1 MSGGNS
7 EVAPTQYVSGDSDSE
22 KLQLTRHKGNTQ
34 VKGCPHR
41 DVSASGSMSDWAT
54 LFRLGNNLTG
64 VFGVFLGSIIAL
76 GEVPQ
81 GLLAQITILHASSV
95 LFFMCSWNALND
107 IYDFEIDLV
116 NRPDRPLPSGRISL
130 NNAKSATAMTMLSSI
145 LSIFMCYWLIS
156 GSNPVNGFEVSDWL
170 PSLAI
175 WIVALLMLI
184 NYEFPFGLRLKDKGL
199 PGNIAISIS
208 VGLVV
213 VFGASAVFEPF
224 SQKAWSLFFVGIFYN
239 TSREIIKDV
248 EDMEG
253 DEGRNTLAMRIGPE
267 NARTVAWV
275 TSIMALASVLLPF
288 AVGIFPPV
296 HVVLVIPAVMTL
308 MMVKGRIIVG
318 EDEAASSL
326 LKKSMLL
333 CLAALLTSSLI

>member
-1 MSGGNS
+1 MN
-7 EVAPTQYVSGDSDSE
+7 A
-22 KLQLTRHKGNTQ
+22 NTS
-34 VKGCPHR
+34 VT
-41 DVSASGSMSDWAT
+41 DWAT

-76 GEVPQ
+76 GDVPQ
-81 GLLAQITILHASSV
+81 GLLAHITILHASSV

-130 NNAKSATAMTMLSSI
+130 NHAKTATAITMISSI
-145 LSIFMCYWLIS
+145 LSIALCYWLIS
-156 GSNPVNGFEVSDWL
+156 GSNPVEGFEVSDWY

-175 WIVALLMLI
+175 WIIALILLI
-184 NYEFPFGLRLKDKGL
+184 SYEFPFGLRLKDKGL
-199 PGNIAISIS
+199 PGNISISIS

-224 SQKAWSLFFVGIFYN
+224 SEKAWSLFLVGIFYN

-248 EDMEG
+248 QDVEG
-253 DEGRNTLAMRIGPE
+253 DKGRNTLAMRIGSE
-267 NARTVAWV
+267 NARTVAWMM
-275 TSIMALASVLLPF
+275 SILALASVLLPF
-288 AVGIFPPV
+288 AIGIFPPL

-308 MMVKGRIIVG
+308 MMVKGRIIIG
-318 EDEAASSL
+318 EDAAASSL

>member
-1 MSGGNS
+1 MN
-7 EVAPTQYVSGDSDSE
+7 A
-22 KLQLTRHKGNTQ
+22 NTS
-34 VKGCPHR
+34 VT
-41 DVSASGSMSDWAT
+41 DWAT

-76 GEVPQ
+76 GDVPQ
-81 GLLAQITILHASSV
+81 GLLAHITILHASSV

-130 NNAKSATAMTMLSSI
+130 NHAKTATAITMISSI
-145 LSIFMCYWLIS
+145 LSIALCYWLIS
-156 GSNPVNGFEVSDWL
+156 GSNPVEGFEVSDWY

-175 WIVALLMLI
+175 WIIALILLI
-184 NYEFPFGLRLKDKGL
+184 SYEFPFGLRLKDKGL
-199 PGNIAISIS
+199 PGNISISIS

-224 SQKAWSLFFVGIFYN
+224 SEKAWSLFFVGIFYN

-248 EDMEG
+248 QDMEG
-253 DEGRNTLAMRIGPE
+253 DKGRNTLAMRIGSE

-275 TSIMALASVLLPF
+275 MSILALASVLLPF
-288 AVGIFPPV
+288 AIGIFPPL

-308 MMVKGRIIVG
+308 MMVKGRIIIG
-318 EDEAASSL
+318 EDDTASSL

>member
-1 MSGGNS
+1 MN
-7 EVAPTQYVSGDSDSE
+7 A
-22 KLQLTRHKGNTQ
+22 NTS
-34 VKGCPHR
+34 VT
-41 DVSASGSMSDWAT
+41 DWAT

-81 GLLAQITILHASSV
+81 GLLAHITILHASSV

-130 NNAKSATAMTMLSSI
+130 NHAKTATAITMISSI
-145 LSIFMCYWLIS
+145 LSIALCYWLIS
-156 GSNPVNGFEVSDWL
+156 GSNPVEGFEVSDWY

-175 WIVALLMLI
+175 WIIALILLI
-184 NYEFPFGLRLKDKGL
+184 SYEFPFGLRLKDKGL
-199 PGNIAISIS
+199 PGNISISIS

-224 SQKAWSLFFVGIFYN
+224 SEKAWSLFFVGIFYN

-248 EDMEG
+248 QDMEG
-253 DEGRNTLAMRIGPE
+253 DKGRNTLAMRIGSE

-275 TSIMALASVLLPF
+275 MSIL
-288 AVGIFPPV
+288 
-296 HVVLVIPAVMTL
+296 
-308 MMVKGRIIVG
+308 R
-318 EDEAASSL
+318 
-326 LKKSMLL
+326 
-333 CLAALLTSSLI
+333 

>member
-1 MSGGNS
+1 MN
-7 EVAPTQYVSGDSDSE
+7 A
-22 KLQLTRHKGNTQ
+22 NTS
-34 VKGCPHR
+34 VT
-41 DVSASGSMSDWAT
+41 DWAT

-81 GLLAQITILHASSV
+81 GLLAHITILHASSV

-130 NNAKSATAMTMLSSI
+130 NHAKTATAITMISST
-145 LSIFMCYWLIS
+145 LSIALCYWLIS
-156 GSNPVNGFEVSDWL
+156 ESNPVEGFEVSDWY

-175 WIVALLMLI
+175 WIIALILLI

-199 PGNIAISIS
+199 PGNISISIS

-224 SQKAWSLFFVGIFYN
+224 SEKAWSLFFVGIFYN

-248 EDMEG
+248 QDMEG
-253 DEGRNTLAMRIGPE
+253 DKGRNTLAMRIGSE

-275 TSIMALASVLLPF
+275 MSILALASVLMPF
-288 AVGIFPPV
+288 AIGIFPPL

-308 MMVKGRIIVG
+308 MMVKGRIIIG
-318 EDEAASSL
+318 EDAAASSL

-333 CLAALLTSSLI
+333 CLVALLTSSLI

>member
-1 MSGGNS
+1 MN
-7 EVAPTQYVSGDSDSE
+7 A
-22 KLQLTRHKGNTQ
+22 NTS
-34 VKGCPHR
+34 VT
-41 DVSASGSMSDWAT
+41 DWAT

-81 GLLAQITILHASSV
+81 GLLAHITILHASSV

-130 NNAKSATAMTMLSSI
+130 NHAKTATAITMISSI
-145 LSIFMCYWLIS
+145 LSIALCYWLIS
-156 GSNPVNGFEVSDWL
+156 ESNPVEGFEVSDWY

-175 WIVALLMLI
+175 WIIALILLI

-199 PGNIAISIS
+199 PGNISISIS

-224 SQKAWSLFFVGIFYN
+224 SEKAWSLFLVGIFYN

-248 EDMEG
+248 QDVEG
-253 DEGRNTLAMRIGPE
+253 DKGRNTLAMRIGSE
-267 NARTVAWV
+267 NARTVAWMM
-275 TSIMALASVLLPF
+275 SILALASVLLPF
-288 AVGIFPPV
+288 AIGIFPPL

-308 MMVKGRIIVG
+308 MMVKGRIIIG
-318 EDEAASSL
+318 EDDTASSL

>member
-1 MSGGNS
+1 MN
-7 EVAPTQYVSGDSDSE
+7 A
-22 KLQLTRHKGNTQ
+22 NTS
-34 VKGCPHR
+34 VT
-41 DVSASGSMSDWAT
+41 DWAT

-76 GEVPQ
+76 GDVPQ

-130 NNAKSATAMTMLSSI
+130 NHAKTATAITMISSI
-145 LSIFMCYWLIS
+145 LSIALCYWLIS
-156 GSNPVNGFEVSDWL
+156 GSNPVEGFEVSDWY

-175 WIVALLMLI
+175 WIIALILLI

-199 PGNIAISIS
+199 PGNISISIS

-224 SQKAWSLFFVGIFYN
+224 SYKAWSLFFVGIFYN

-248 EDMEG
+248 QDMEG
-253 DEGRNTLAMRIGPE
+253 DKGRNTLAMRIGSE

-275 TSIMALASVLLPF
+275 MSILALASVLLPF
-288 AVGIFPPV
+288 AIGIFPPL

-308 MMVKGRIIVG
+308 MMVKGRIIIG
-318 EDEAASSL
+318 EDASASSL

>member
-1 MSGGNS
+1 MN
-7 EVAPTQYVSGDSDSE
+7 A
-22 KLQLTRHKGNTQ
+22 NTS
-34 VKGCPHR
+34 VT
-41 DVSASGSMSDWAT
+41 DWAT

-76 GEVPQ
+76 GDVPQ
-81 GLLAQITILHASSV
+81 GLLAHITILHASSV

-130 NNAKSATAMTMLSSI
+130 NHAKTATAITMISSI
-145 LSIFMCYWLIS
+145 LSIALCYWLIS
-156 GSNPVNGFEVSDWL
+156 GSNPVEGFEVSDWS

-175 WIVALLMLI
+175 WITALILLI

-199 PGNIAISIS
+199 PGNISISIS

-224 SQKAWSLFFVGIFYN
+224 SEKAWSLFFVGIFYN

-248 EDMEG
+248 QDMEG
-253 DEGRNTLAMRIGPE
+253 DKGRNTLAMRIGSE

-275 TSIMALASVLLPF
+275 MSILALASVLLPF
-288 AVGIFPPV
+288 AIGIFPPL

-308 MMVKGRIIVG
+308 MMVKGRIIIG
-318 EDEAASSL
+318 EDASASSL

>member
-1 MSGGNS
+1 MGANS
-7 EVAPTQYVSGDSDSE
+7 SV
-22 KLQLTRHKGNTQ
+22 
-34 VKGCPHR
+34 
-41 DVSASGSMSDWAT
+41 SDWVT

-76 GEVPQ
+76 GDVPQ
-81 GLLAQITILHASSV
+81 GLMAQITILHASSV

-107 IYDFEIDLV
+107 IYDFDIDLV
-116 NRPDRPLPSGRISL
+116 NRPDRPLPSGRISVK
-130 NNAKSATAMTMLSSI
+130 NAKLATALTMLSSI
-145 LSIFMCYWLIS
+145 FSIVLCYWLIVS
-156 GSNPVNGFEVSDWL
+156 SDPTDGFQVSDWY
-170 PSLAI
+170 PSLII
-175 WIVALLMLI
+175 WILALLLLI

-213 VFGASAVFEPF
+213 VFGSSAVFEPF
-224 SQKAWSLFFVGIFYN
+224 SEKAWSLFFVGIFYN

-253 DEGRNTLAMRIGPE
+253 DEGRNTLAMRIGID

-275 TSIMALASVLLPF
+275 MAILALASVLLPF
-288 AVGIFPPV
+288 AIGVFPPL
-296 HVVLVIPAVMTL
+296 HAVLVIPAVMTL
-308 MMVKGRIIVG
+308 MMVKGRIING
-318 EDEAASSL
+318 DDNAASSL

>member
-1 MSGGNS
+1 MN
-7 EVAPTQYVSGDSDSE
+7 A
-22 KLQLTRHKGNTQ
+22 NTS
-34 VKGCPHR
+34 VT
-41 DVSASGSMSDWAT
+41 DWAT

-76 GEVPQ
+76 GDVPQ
-81 GLLAQITILHASSV
+81 GLLAHITILHASSV

-130 NNAKSATAMTMLSSI
+130 NHAKTATAITMISSI
-145 LSIFMCYWLIS
+145 LSIALCYWLIS
-156 GSNPVNGFEVSDWL
+156 GSNPVEGFEVSDWY

-175 WIVALLMLI
+175 WIIALILLI
-184 NYEFPFGLRLKDKGL
+184 SYEFPFGLRLKDKGL
-199 PGNIAISIS
+199 PGNISISIS

-224 SQKAWSLFFVGIFYN
+224 SEKAWSLFLVGIFYN

-248 EDMEG
+248 QDVEG
-253 DEGRNTLAMRIGPE
+253 DKGRNTLAMRIGSE

-275 TSIMALASVLLPF
+275 MSILALASVLLPF
-288 AVGIFPPV
+288 AIGIFPPL

-308 MMVKGRIIVG
+308 MMVKGRIIIG
-318 EDEAASSL
+318 EDAAASSL

>member
-1 MSGGNS
+1 MN
-7 EVAPTQYVSGDSDSE
+7 A
-22 KLQLTRHKGNTQ
+22 NTS
-34 VKGCPHR
+34 VT
-41 DVSASGSMSDWAT
+41 DWAT

-76 GEVPQ
+76 GDVPQ
-81 GLLAQITILHASSV
+81 GLLAHITILHASSV

-130 NNAKSATAMTMLSSI
+130 NHAKTATAITMI
-145 LSIFMCYWLIS
+145 LSTLSIALCYWLIS
-156 GSNPVNGFEVSDWL
+156 ESNPVEGFEVSDWY

-175 WIVALLMLI
+175 WIIALILLI

-199 PGNIAISIS
+199 PGNISISIS

-224 SQKAWSLFFVGIFYN
+224 SEKAWSLFFVGIFYN

-248 EDMEG
+248 QDMEG
-253 DEGRNTLAMRIGPE
+253 DKGRNTLAMRIGSE

-275 TSIMALASVLLPF
+275 MSILALASVLLPF
-288 AVGIFPPV
+288 AIGIFPPL

-308 MMVKGRIIVG
+308 MMVKGRIIIG
-318 EDEAASSL
+318 EDAAASSL

-333 CLAALLTSSLI
+333 CLVALLTSSLI

>member
-1 MSGGNS
+1 MN
-7 EVAPTQYVSGDSDSE
+7 A
-22 KLQLTRHKGNTQ
+22 NTS
-34 VKGCPHR
+34 VT
-41 DVSASGSMSDWAT
+41 DWAT

-76 GEVPQ
+76 GDVPQ
-81 GLLAQITILHASSV
+81 GLLAHITILHASSV

-130 NNAKSATAMTMLSSI
+130 NHAKTATAITMISSI
-145 LSIFMCYWLIS
+145 LSIALCYWLIS
-156 GSNPVNGFEVSDWL
+156 GSNPVEGFEVSDWY

-175 WIVALLMLI
+175 WIIALILLI
-184 NYEFPFGLRLKDKGL
+184 SYEFPFGLRLKDKGL
-199 PGNIAISIS
+199 PGNISISIS

-224 SQKAWSLFFVGIFYN
+224 SEKAWSLFFVGIFYN

-248 EDMEG
+248 QDMEG
-253 DEGRNTLAMRIGPE
+253 DKGRNTLAMRIGSE

-275 TSIMALASVLLPF
+275 MSILALASVLLPF
-288 AVGIFPPV
+288 AIGIFPPL

-308 MMVKGRIIVG
+308 MMVKGRIIIG
-318 EDEAASSL
+318 EDASASSL

>member
-1 MSGGNS
+1 MN
-7 EVAPTQYVSGDSDSE
+7 A
-22 KLQLTRHKGNTQ
+22 NTS
-34 VKGCPHR
+34 VT
-41 DVSASGSMSDWAT
+41 DWAT

-76 GEVPQ
+76 GDVPQ
-81 GLLAQITILHASSV
+81 GLLAHITILHASSV

-130 NNAKSATAMTMLSSI
+130 NHAKTATAITMISSI
-145 LSIFMCYWLIS
+145 LSIALCYWLIS
-156 GSNPVNGFEVSDWL
+156 GSNPVEGFEVSDWY

-175 WIVALLMLI
+175 WIIALILLI
-184 NYEFPFGLRLKDKGL
+184 SYEFPFGLRLKDKGL
-199 PGNIAISIS
+199 PGNISISIS

-224 SQKAWSLFFVGIFYN
+224 SEKAWSLFLVGIFYN

-248 EDMEG
+248 QDMEG
-253 DEGRNTLAMRIGPE
+253 DEGRNTLAMRIGSE

-275 TSIMALASVLLPF
+275 MSILALASVLLPF
-288 AVGIFPPV
+288 AIGIFPPL

-308 MMVKGRIIVG
+308 MMVKGRIIIG
-318 EDEAASSL
+318 EDDTASSL

>member
-1 MSGGNS
+1 MN
-7 EVAPTQYVSGDSDSE
+7 A
-22 KLQLTRHKGNTQ
+22 NTS
-34 VKGCPHR
+34 VT
-41 DVSASGSMSDWAT
+41 DWAT

-76 GEVPQ
+76 GDVPQ
-81 GLLAQITILHASSV
+81 GLLAHITILHASSV

-130 NNAKSATAMTMLSSI
+130 NHAKTATAITMISSI
-145 LSIFMCYWLIS
+145 LSIALCYWLIS
-156 GSNPVNGFEVSDWL
+156 GSNPVEGFEVSDWY

-175 WIVALLMLI
+175 WITALILLI

-199 PGNIAISIS
+199 PGNISISIS

-224 SQKAWSLFFVGIFYN
+224 SEKAWSLFFVGIFYN

-248 EDMEG
+248 QDMEG
-253 DEGRNTLAMRIGPE
+253 DKGRNTLAMRIGSE

-275 TSIMALASVLLPF
+275 MSILALASVLLPF
-288 AVGIFPPV
+288 AIGIFPPL

-308 MMVKGRIIVG
+308 MMVKGRIIIG
-318 EDEAASSL
+318 EDASASSL

>member
-1 MSGGNS
+1 MN
-7 EVAPTQYVSGDSDSE
+7 A
-22 KLQLTRHKGNTQ
+22 NTS
-34 VKGCPHR
+34 VT
-41 DVSASGSMSDWAT
+41 DWAT

-76 GEVPQ
+76 GDVPQ
-81 GLLAQITILHASSV
+81 GLLAHITILHASSV

-130 NNAKSATAMTMLSSI
+130 NHAKTATAITMISSI
-145 LSIFMCYWLIS
+145 LSIALCYWLIS
-156 GSNPVNGFEVSDWL
+156 GSNPVEGFEVSDWY

-175 WIVALLMLI
+175 WIIALILLI
-184 NYEFPFGLRLKDKGL
+184 SYEFPFGLRLKDKGL
-199 PGNIAISIS
+199 PGNISISIS

-224 SQKAWSLFFVGIFYN
+224 SEKAWSLFFVGIFYN

-248 EDMEG
+248 QDMEG
-253 DEGRNTLAMRIGPE
+253 DKGRNTLAMRIGSE
-267 NARTVAWV
+267 NARTVAWMM
-275 TSIMALASVLLPF
+275 SILALASVLLPF
-288 AVGIFPPV
+288 AIGIFPPL

-308 MMVKGRIIVG
+308 MMVKGRIIIG
-318 EDEAASSL
+318 EDDTASSL

>member
-1 MSGGNS
+1 MN
-7 EVAPTQYVSGDSDSE
+7 A
-22 KLQLTRHKGNTQ
+22 NTS
-34 VKGCPHR
+34 VT
-41 DVSASGSMSDWAT
+41 DWAT

-76 GEVPQ
+76 GDVPQ
-81 GLLAQITILHASSV
+81 GLLAHITILHASSV

-130 NNAKSATAMTMLSSI
+130 NHAKTATAITMISSI
-145 LSIFMCYWLIS
+145 LSIALCYWLIS
-156 GSNPVNGFEVSDWL
+156 GSNPVEGFEVSDWY

-175 WIVALLMLI
+175 WIIALILLI

-199 PGNIAISIS
+199 PGNISISIS

-224 SQKAWSLFFVGIFYN
+224 SEKAWSLFFVGIFYN

-248 EDMEG
+248 QDMEG
-253 DEGRNTLAMRIGPE
+253 DKGRNTLAMRIGSE

-275 TSIMALASVLLPF
+275 MSILALASVLLPF
-288 AVGIFPPV
+288 AIGIFPPL

-308 MMVKGRIIVG
+308 MMVKGRIIIG
-318 EDEAASSL
+318 EDAAASSL

-333 CLAALLTSSLI
+333 CLVALLTSSII

>member
-1 MSGGNS
+1 
-7 EVAPTQYVSGDSDSE
+7 
-22 KLQLTRHKGNTQ
+22 
-34 VKGCPHR
+34 VKANR
-41 DVSASGSMSDWAT
+41 SVTDWAT

-64 VFGVFLGSIIAL
+64 VLGVFLGSIIAL

-81 GLLAQITILHASSV
+81 GIHAQITILHASSV

-107 IYDFEIDLV
+107 IYDFEIDSV

-130 NNAKSATAMTMLSSI
+130 NVAKVATAITMISSI
-145 LSIFMCYWLIS
+145 LSVALCYWLIS
-156 GSNPVNGFEVSDWL
+156 ESDPIEGLHVSDWY

-175 WIVALLMLI
+175 WAMALILLI

-199 PGNIAISIS
+199 PGNISISIS

-224 SQKAWSLFFVGIFYN
+224 SEKAWSLFFVGIFYN

-248 EDMEG
+248 QDMEG

-267 NARTVAWV
+267 DARTVAWV
-275 TSIMALASVLLPF
+275 MSILALTSVLLPF
-288 AVGIFPPV
+288 AVGVFPPL

-308 MMVKGRIIVG
+308 MMVKGRIIIG
-318 EDEAASSL
+318 DDASASNL

-333 CLAALLTSSLI
+333 CLAALLASSLI

>member
-1 MSGGNS
+1 MN
-7 EVAPTQYVSGDSDSE
+7 A
-22 KLQLTRHKGNTQ
+22 NTS
-34 VKGCPHR
+34 VT
-41 DVSASGSMSDWAT
+41 DWAT

-76 GEVPQ
+76 GDVPQ
-81 GLLAQITILHASSV
+81 GLLAHITILHASSV

-130 NNAKSATAMTMLSSI
+130 NHAKTATAITMISSI
-145 LSIFMCYWLIS
+145 LSIALCYWLIS
-156 GSNPVNGFEVSDWL
+156 GSNPVEGFEVSDWY
-170 PSLAI
+170 PSIAI
-175 WIVALLMLI
+175 WIIALILLI

-199 PGNIAISIS
+199 PGNISISIS

-224 SQKAWSLFFVGIFYN
+224 SEKAWSLFFVGIFYN

-248 EDMEG
+248 QDMEG
-253 DEGRNTLAMRIGPE
+253 DKGRNTLAMRIGSE

-275 TSIMALASVLLPF
+275 MSILALASVLLPF
-288 AVGIFPPV
+288 AIGIFPPL

-308 MMVKGRIIVG
+308 MMVKGRIIIG
-318 EDEAASSL
+318 EDAAASSL

-333 CLAALLTSSLI
+333 CLVALLTSSLI

>member
-1 MSGGNS
+1 MN
-7 EVAPTQYVSGDSDSE
+7 A
-22 KLQLTRHKGNTQ
+22 NTS
-34 VKGCPHR
+34 VT
-41 DVSASGSMSDWAT
+41 DWAT

-76 GEVPQ
+76 GDVPQ
-81 GLLAQITILHASSV
+81 GLLAHITILHASSV

-130 NNAKSATAMTMLSSI
+130 NHAKTATAITMISSI
-145 LSIFMCYWLIS
+145 LSIALCYWLIS
-156 GSNPVNGFEVSDWL
+156 GSNPVEGFEVSDWY

-175 WIVALLMLI
+175 WIIALILLI
-184 NYEFPFGLRLKDKGL
+184 SYEFPFGLRLKDKGL
-199 PGNIAISIS
+199 PGNISISIS

-213 VFGASAVFEPF
+213 VFGASAGFEPF
-224 SQKAWSLFFVGIFYN
+224 SEKAWSLFFVGIFYN

-248 EDMEG
+248 QDVEG
-253 DEGRNTLAMRIGPE
+253 DKGRNTLAMRIGSE
-267 NARTVAWV
+267 NARTVAWMM
-275 TSIMALASVLLPF
+275 SILALASVLLPF
-288 AVGIFPPV
+288 AIGIFPPL

-308 MMVKGRIIVG
+308 MMVKGRIIIG
-318 EDEAASSL
+318 EDDTASSL